1 MGAIEPARQVG
12 STDTKLDQQ
21 LDHDDFAVGIL
32 KCGYFEIDPTRQNL
46 EQSPRPAE
54 TQWIILISGL
64 VAL

>member
-1 MGAIEPARQVG
+1 MHAHLDAI
-12 STDTKLDQQ
+12 TKDRWNFLDSKIWNS
-21 LDHDDFAVGIL
+21 VIL
-32 KCGYFEIDPTRQNL
+32 LADEKRGYFETDPTRQNF